1 MNKCIICLHFNN
13 LFSSFI
19 YFLSHYST
27 QFLLSTKFH
36 MFIKATKK
44 LGAKLKNSISFF
56 SLMADFNPPS
66 FSLGLDFDFEP
77 VNHNH
82 PLNTPTHENPVTL
95 EPGEKEL
102 EDDVEFQLRVSDSEH
117 ESPKKFSR
125 NRLRRLRR
133 GGSSSSKPISTPII
147 SFVDDDI
154 EEFSDEENARLSKFI
169 HSHFFGLYVV
179 FNPF

>member
-1 MNKCIICLHFNN
+1 
-13 LFSSFI
+13 
-19 YFLSHYST
+19 
-27 QFLLSTKFH
+27 